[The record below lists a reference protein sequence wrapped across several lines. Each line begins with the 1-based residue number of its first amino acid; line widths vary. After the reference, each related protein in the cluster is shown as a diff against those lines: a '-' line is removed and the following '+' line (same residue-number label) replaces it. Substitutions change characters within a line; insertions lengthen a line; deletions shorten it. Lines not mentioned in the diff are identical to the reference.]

1 MKNSRFIEITVI
13 LAIASILIIGIFL
26 HDSIQATKAEKE
38 ANNTSIIILEHNTAT
53 KTYYTKD
60 RTASVHLGG
69 ACISFIETKTK
80 TKVYHCGQFT
90 VEKYK

>member
-1 MKNSRFIEITVI
+1 MKNSRFVEITVI

-26 HDSIQATKAEKE
+26 HDSIQTIKAEKE
-38 ANNTSIIILEHNTAT
+38 VNNTSITVLEHNAA

-60 RTASVHLGG
+60 RTVSIHLGG
-69 ACISFIETKTK
+69 ACISFLETKTK
-80 TKVYHCGQFT
+80 TKVHHCGQFT

>member
-1 MKNSRFIEITVI
+1 MENSRFVEITVI

-26 HDSIQATKAEKE
+26 HDSVQAIKAEKE
-38 ANNTSIIILEHNTAT
+38 ANNTSITILEHNST

-60 RTASVHLGG
+60 RTVSVHLGG
-69 ACISFIETKTK
+69 ACISFLETKTK
-80 TKVYHCGQFT
+80 TKVHHCGQFT